1 LRVDLFLKRL
11 GILKRSEAKEASIF
25 LENKK
30 IKPSYRLKG
39 GELLKILTEE
49 SEIELKVMEIPEGN
63 VKKKEREKY
72 VKIIKRKRIAS
83 RENMDEFLK
92 WVFGD

>member
-1 LRVDLFLKRL
+1 MRVDLFLRRL
-11 GILKRSEAKEASIF
+11 GILRRKEAKGATIF

-30 IKPSYRLKG
+30 IKPSHRLKG
-39 GELLKILTEE
+39 GELLKILTGE
-49 SEIELKVMEIPEGN
+49 SEIELEVIGIPPRN